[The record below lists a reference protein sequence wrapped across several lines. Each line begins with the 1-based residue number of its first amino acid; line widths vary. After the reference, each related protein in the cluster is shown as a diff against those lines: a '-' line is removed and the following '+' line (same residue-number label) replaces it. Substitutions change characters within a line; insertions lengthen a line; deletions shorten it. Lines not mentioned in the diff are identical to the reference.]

1 MRRITLA
8 IVSTLAAL
16 VLLFSYRT
24 SLGDP
29 GPGGT
34 AARPASE
41 ARVLDPG
48 APATTA
54 STAASTGGSGDDPDQ
69 ITAPDTRSD
78 TTSTDPTPAPGG
90 TAAPPPTPPAASTAP
105 TTPTTA
111 DAQTV
116 QGAEEMTRYGAVQ
129 VVVTISGGSISDVQ
143 AVQYPDRERRDQE
156 INSVAIPE
164 LRNQVLSAQSANV
177 AGVSGATYT
186 TQGYLASV
194 QSALDAAGFIP

>member
-8 IVSTLAAL
+8 IVSTMAVL

-29 GPGGT
+29 GPGGAT
-34 AARPASE
+34 ARAASE
-41 ARVLDPG
+41 ARVLTSG
-48 APATTA
+48 APATT
-54 STAASTGGSGDDPDQ
+54 TATAGSSAGAGDDPNQ
-69 ITAPDTRSD
+69 ITTPDNSSSSSSS
-78 TTSTDPTPAPGG
+78 STPDPQEAPGS
-90 TAAPPPTPPAASTAP
+90 TPSTATP
-105 TTPTTA
+105 STSPATTPTAGT
-111 DAQTV
+111 QTV

-129 VVVTISGGSISDVQ
+129 VDVTMSGGVITDVQ
-143 AVQYPDRERRDQE
+143 AVQYPYRERRDQE
-156 INSVAIPE
+156 INDAAIPE

-194 QSALDAAGFIP
+194 QSALDAAGFTP